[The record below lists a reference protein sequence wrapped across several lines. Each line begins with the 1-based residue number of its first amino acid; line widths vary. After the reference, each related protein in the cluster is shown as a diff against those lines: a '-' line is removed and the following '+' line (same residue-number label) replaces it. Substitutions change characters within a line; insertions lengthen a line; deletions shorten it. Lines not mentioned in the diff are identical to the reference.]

1 MITNPGSFL
10 TLSAIAML
18 PVAFFGLAI
27 AVYMS
32 VVTRDNAEA
41 HLRDAARAISATVD
55 RQVARDAVVLGTAA
69 ASEALDRHD
78 YRQLALE
85 LRRGLAGGRT
95 WPSIGLVDAGGL
107 ILEERGADGT
117 GGFRP
122 RPELEREA
130 SRLGGP
136 VVGGIITR
144 GTGAV
149 RDSVPLRV
157 PAARVEATG
166 VVLGVDIPAESLR
179 PPLLENLN
187 DAVPWAFLVDADNNL
202 ITCASTRGPCPM
214 TPGTRLGG
222 GGYPVD
228 GTAYEGTTD
237 NNTFVMVAAQV
248 SIASWKVI
256 AAAPLDELS
265 GRLALMRGVLAG
277 GALAAGVI
285 GIIVATMIS
294 RAFLGRDL
302 AERRLE
308 ALEGEREAE
317 RRLAGMTRGLPGI
330 LFRRV
335 RLPDG
340 VSLTR
345 CVADAENVFHMP
357 PSRGVDDAS
366 DRTLERMMTP
376 ETVRRWAE
384 AFEQA
389 APSADAVQMEGDL
402 IDAAER
408 PRRFRVN
415 AIARK
420 RPDGSVI
427 WDGVIID
434 ITDLR
439 EAEAARRLTMDQLAF
454 AMEHADAGIWEWDLR
469 RDRCVWSDGL
479 WRLFGYD
486 APIENPTLRAIEARL
501 HPDDVETYW
510 SGLDAML
517 VNGGDNRMEFRVL
530 LSDGSVRWIA
540 SRARTALDA
549 TGAPMSVIGL
559 DIDITQMRRYQ
570 EEMRAAK
577 EEAERADAAKSRFL
591 AAASHDLRQPVQSLM
606 LLAHVLS
613 QRLEGHE
620 SAELM
625 TTMRAA
631 LDALKELLD
640 SILDLSRL
648 DAGII
653 ETATVETPLGTLLA
667 RIGAEYAPRFAERGL
682 RLRVFRPELTVVID
696 PTLVGR
702 IVGNL
707 VENAL
712 KYTQKGGVLLGAR
725 ARGGFV
731 RVEVWDTGIGI
742 PPDKMEEIFGEF
754 VQLGN
759 PERDRARGLGL
770 GLAIVRRLARLLGYT
785 LDVKSRPGA
794 GSMFAVTVPLG
805 RVTREVAARSVVEA
819 TIERPPVAA
828 IKEAPAVPPL
838 RPALPVDHAVPPAVS
853 VVVIDDERFV
863 LEGMRAMLEDW
874 GCQVVAETDDEA
886 ALARLESEGVVPGLL
901 VSDFRLVGGRTGDEV
916 IERLRARYGEELP
929 AVLLTGDTGLRV
941 DSERLGKGVR
951 LVCKPVSPK
960 EFRRLIAEIAAG
972 G

>member
-1 MITNPGSFL
+1 MIQRPGRL
-10 TLSAIAML
+10 VTLSVIAML
-18 PVAFFGLAI
+18 PVALFGLAI
-27 AVYMS
+27 AAYMS
-32 VVTRDNAEA
+32 AVTRDNAEA
-41 HLRDAARAISATVD
+41 HLLDAARAIAATVD
-55 RQVARDAVVLGTAA
+55 RQIARDAVVLATAA
-69 ASEALDRHD
+69 TSDALDRHD

-85 LRRGLAGGRT
+85 LRRVLSGGRT
-95 WPSIGLVDAGGL
+95 WPSIGLVDSGGL
-107 ILEERGADGT
+107 VLEERRADGT
-117 GGFRP
+117 GDFRS

-130 SRLGGP
+130 LRLGGP
-136 VVGGIITR
+136 VVGGIVTA
-144 GTGAV
+144 GAGAV

-157 PAARVEATG
+157 PAVRTEGTS
-166 VVLGVDIPAESLR
+166 VVFGVDLPAESLR
-179 PPLLENLN
+179 PPLLENLG
-187 DAVPWAFLVDADNNL
+187 DPAPWAFLVDADGKL
-202 ITCASTRGPCPM
+202 ITCAANRGPCPLL
-214 TPGTRLGG
+214 PGSRLGG
-222 GGYPVD
+222 GGAGEAPD
-228 GTAYEGTTD
+228 GTAFEGTAGD
-237 NNTFVMVAAQV
+237 NAFVMVTAPV

-256 AAAPLDELS
+256 AATPLNDL
-265 GRLALMRGVLAG
+265 GRRLALMRGVLAA

-285 GIIVATMIS
+285 GIIVATMMS
-294 RAFLGRDL
+294 RAFLGRDM

-308 ALEGEREAE
+308 AMEGEREAE

-335 RLPDG
+335 RLSDG

-345 CVADAENVFHMP
+345 CVADVENVFRLP
-357 PSRGVDDAS
+357 PSRGVDDVS
-366 DRTLERMMTP
+366 GRMLERMMTP
-376 ETVRRWAE
+376 ETARRWTE
-384 AFEQA
+384 SFDKA
-389 APSADAVQMEGDL
+389 APSGDAVQMEGDL
-402 IDAAER
+402 IDAEER

-415 AIARK
+415 ATARK

-454 AMEHADAGIWEWDLR
+454 ALEHADAGIWEWDLR

-479 WRLFGYD
+479 WRLFGYE

-517 VNGGDNRMEFRVL
+517 VNGGDNRMEFRVVL
-530 LSDGSVRWIA
+530 PDGSVRWIA

-549 TGAPMSVIGL
+549 TGAPASVIGL

-613 QRLEGHE
+613 QKLVGHE

-625 TTMRAA
+625 TMMRVA

-653 ETATVETPLGTLLA
+653 ETSTTEIPMSAMMSRLA
-667 RIGAEYAPRFAERGL
+667 AEYGPRFAERGL
-682 RLRVFRPELTVVID
+682 RLRVFHPPATIIVD
-696 PTLVGR
+696 PTLLGR

-712 KYTQKGGVLLGAR
+712 KYTQKGGVLVGAR
-725 ARGGFV
+725 MRGGLV
-731 RVEVWDTGIGI
+731 RIEVWDTGIGI
-742 PPDKMEEIFGEF
+742 PADKMEDIFGEF

-759 PERDRARGLGL
+759 PERDRSRGLGL

-785 LDVKSRPGA
+785 LDVKSRQGF
-794 GSMFAVTVPLG
+794 GSMFAVTVPMG
-805 RVTREVAARSVVEA
+805 RMTRTSSASVDPAPVEVAPITSRS
-819 TIERPPVAA
+819 
-828 IKEAPAVPPL
+828 
-838 RPALPVDHAVPPAVS
+838 DHAVPPAVS
-853 VVVIDDERFV
+853 AVVIDDERFV
-863 LEGMRAMLEDW
+863 LEGLRAMLEDW
-874 GCQVVAETDDEA
+874 GCQVVAETDDDA
-886 ALARLESEGVVPGLL
+886 ALARLEAEGIVPGLL
-901 VSDFRLVGGRTGDEV
+901 VCDYRLSGGRTGLDV
-916 IERLRARYGEELP
+916 IERLRERYGEGLP
-929 AVLLTGDTGLRV
+929 AVLLTGDTGLQV
-941 DSERLGKGVR
+941 DRERLGKGVR
-951 LVCKPVSPK
+951 LVCKPVTPK

>member
-1 MITNPGSFL
+1 MIARPGRLF

-18 PVAFFGLAI
+18 PVALFGLAI
-27 AVYMS
+27 AAYLS
-32 VVTRDNAEA
+32 VVTRDNAEG
-41 HLRDAARAISATVD
+41 HLRDASRAIAATVD
-55 RQVARDAVVLGTAA
+55 RQIARDTVVLATAA
-69 ASEALDRHD
+69 TSDAFDRHD

-85 LRRGLAGGRT
+85 LRRVLAGGRT
-95 WPSIGLVDAGGL
+95 WPSIGLVDMGGL
-107 ILEERGADGT
+107 ILEEKRADGVV
-117 GGFRP
+117 GFRP
-122 RPELEREA
+122 RPDMEREA
-130 SRLGGP
+130 LRLGGP
-136 VVGGIITR
+136 VVGGIVS
-144 GTGAV
+144 GGAGAV
-149 RDSVPLRV
+149 GDSVPLRV
-157 PAARVEATG
+157 PAVRTEGTG
-166 VVLGVDIPAESLR
+166 VVLGVDLPAESFR
-179 PPLLENLN
+179 PPLLENLG
-187 DAVPWAFLVDADNNL
+187 DPAPWAFLIDADNRL
-202 ITCASTRGPCPM
+202 ITCASLRGPCPLP
-214 TPGTRLGG
+214 PGSRLGRAAIDAKDG
-222 GGYPVD
+222 VAFE
-228 GTAYEGTTD
+228 GTAGDRDY
-237 NNTFVMVAAQV
+237 VMVTAPV

-256 AAAPLDELS
+256 AATPLDDLAR
-265 GRLALMRGVLAG
+265 RLTLMRGVLAA

-285 GIIVATMIS
+285 GIIVATMMS
-294 RAFLGRDL
+294 RAFLGRDM

-308 ALEGEREAE
+308 AMEGEREAE

-335 RLPDG
+335 RLSDG
-340 VSLTR
+340 LSLTR
-345 CVADAENVFHMP
+345 CVADVENVFRMP
-357 PSRGVDDAS
+357 ASRGVDDAS
-366 DRTLERMMTP
+366 GRMLERMMTP
-376 ETVRRWAE
+376 ETARRWTE
-384 AFEQA
+384 AFEKA
-389 APSADAVQMEGDL
+389 APSGDAVQMEGDL
-402 IDAAER
+402 IDAEER

-415 AIARK
+415 ATARK

-454 AMEHADAGIWEWDLR
+454 ALEHADAGIWEWDLR

-479 WRLFGYD
+479 WRLFGYQ
-486 APIENPTLRAIEARL
+486 APVENPTLRAIEARL

-530 LSDGSVRWIA
+530 LPDGSVRWIA
-540 SRARTALDA
+540 SRARTALDSA
-549 TGAPMSVIGL
+549 GAPTSVIGL

-613 QRLEGHE
+613 QKLAGHE

-653 ETATVETPLGTLLA
+653 ETATVETPLSAVMSRLA
-667 RIGAEYAPRFAERGL
+667 AEYGPRFGERGL
-682 RLRVFRPELTVVID
+682 RLRVFHPSATIVVD
-696 PTLVGR
+696 PTLLAR

-712 KYTQKGGVLLGAR
+712 KYTRKGGVLVGAR
-725 ARGGFV
+725 RRGDEV
-731 RVEVWDTGIGI
+731 RIEVWDTGIGI
-742 PPDKMEEIFGEF
+742 PSDKMEDIFGEF

-785 LDVKSRPGA
+785 LDVRSREGR

-805 RVTREVAARSVVEA
+805 RSTRTPTDAGPAS
-819 TIERPPVAA
+819 
-828 IKEAPAVPPL
+828 APARIEAASIVPAP
-838 RPALPVDHAVPPAVS
+838 PASRSDHAVPPAVS
-853 VVVIDDERFV
+853 AVVIDDERFV
-863 LEGMRAMLEDW
+863 LEGLRAMLEDW
-874 GCQVVAETDDEA
+874 GCQVVAEADDDA
-886 ALARLESEGVVPGLL
+886 ALARLEAEGIIPGLL
-901 VSDFRLVGGRTGDEV
+901 ICDYRLSGGRTGVDV
-916 IERLRARYGEELP
+916 IRRLRERYGVELP
-929 AVLLTGDTGLRV
+929 AVLLTGDTGLQV
-941 DSERLGKGVR
+941 DMERLGKGVR
-951 LVCKPVSPK
+951 IVRKPVSPR